1 MLLATVLLLRKRF
14 TSCLVLGNGHYEGAV
29 RLWQSHK
36 NKRGRYAMND
46 VFTADTIKNLLAPLL
61 EKGFSFEYT
70 HEKGGDSSCVYIGRF
85 RKGKDFFDW
94 REVSGG
100 NEINFVVF
108 VKGEYKF
115 PSLKYLYK
123 KEFRSFKLKH
133 LLRKETLAEKRAFY
147 ARLLLKELQNKPD
160 FFGIEK

>member
-1 MLLATVLLLRKRF
+1 MSNT
-14 TSCLVLGNGHYEGAV
+14 
-29 RLWQSHK
+29 
-36 NKRGRYAMND
+36 
-46 VFTADTIKNLLAPLL
+46 FTAETIKNLLAPLL

-108 VKGEYKF
+108 VKGEYKV
-115 PSLKYLYK
+115 PSLKNLYK
-123 KEFRSFKLKH
+123 KEFRAFTFKH
-133 LLRKETLAEKRAFY
+133 LLKRETMAEKRNFY
-147 ARLLLKELQNKPD
+147 AKLLLKELQNKPD

>member
-1 MLLATVLLLRKRF
+1 M
-14 TSCLVLGNGHYEGAV
+14 S
-29 RLWQSHK
+29 
-36 NKRGRYAMND
+36 D
-46 VFTADTIKNLLAPLL
+46 VFTAETIKNLLAPLL
-61 EKGFSFEYT
+61 EKGFTFEYT

-100 NEINFVVF
+100 NEINFVVW

-123 KEFRSFKLKH
+123 KEFRSFRIKH
-133 LLRKETLAEKRAFY
+133 LFKRETLAEKRKFY
-147 ARLLLKELQNKPD
+147 AELLLKDLQTKPD
-160 FFGIEK
+160 FFGIKL

>member
-1 MLLATVLLLRKRF
+1 
-14 TSCLVLGNGHYEGAV
+14 
-29 RLWQSHK
+29 
-36 NKRGRYAMND
+36 
-46 VFTADTIKNLLAPLL
+46 L
-61 EKGFSFEYT
+61 EKGFTFEYT

-100 NEINFVVF
+100 DEINFVVW

-123 KEFRSFKLKH
+123 KEFRSFQIKH
-133 LLRKETLAEKRAFY
+133 LFKKATLAEKRAFY
-147 ARLLLKELQNKPD
+147 AQLLIKELQENPD
-160 FFGIEK
+160 FFGIKV